1 MSTAGNRPLRILLV
15 AEEAA
20 GVQALRS
27 LLALPQPP
35 DVAGILT
42 TPPEKA
48 TRRPLVHEASRRL
61 GLETC
66 EPDAVRRPE
75 TAERLRRDE
84 VDLLLNVHSRF
95 VIHPSVIAAPRIGSF
110 NLHPGPLPEYAGLNA
125 PSWAIYHGERS
136 HAVTVHWMDSGID
149 TGPIAYAVSF
159 EVTERDTGLA
169 VAGKCVRHGIP
180 LILQLVRDAVTEPSR
195 IPRIAQDL
203 ARRRYFG
210 REPPDGGRIDWSR
223 PAAEIVRF
231 VRAADYGPFPSPW
244 GHPAAELFGR
254 EVGVARAAMTG
265 RLTPLRPGTVHG
277 VTEAGALV
285 AGGDELLLVERLWVD
300 GRNVKAAAA
309 AVAG

>member
-1 MSTAGNRPLRILLV
+1 MVV

-20 GVQALRS
+20 GVQTLRS

-35 DVAGILT
+35 DVIGVLT
-42 TPPEKA
+42 TPPQKA
-48 TRRPLVHEASRRL
+48 TRRPLVHQAARGM
-61 GLETC
+61 GLETW
-66 EPDAVRRPE
+66 ESDAVRRPDL
-75 TAERLRRDE
+75 AERLRRE
-84 VDLLLNVHSRF
+84 EIDLLLNVHSLF
-95 VIHPSVIAAPRIGSF
+95 VVHPDVVAAPRIGSF
-110 NLHPGPLPEYAGLNA
+110 NLHPGPLPEYAGLNT
-125 PSWAIYHGERS
+125 PSWAIYRGERN

-159 EVTERDTGLA
+159 EVAESDTGLA

-180 LILQLVRDAVTEPSR
+180 LILQLVRQAATEPSR

-210 REPPDGGRIDWSR
+210 GEPPDGGRIDWSR

-231 VRAADYGPFPSPW
+231 VQAADYGPFPSPW
-244 GHPAAELFGR
+244 GHPTAELFGR
-254 EVGVARAAMTG
+254 EVGVAKAAMTG
-265 RLTPLRPGTVHG
+265 RLTPDRPGTVHE
-277 VTEAGALV
+277 VTAAGALV

-300 GRNVKAAAA
+300 GRYVKAAAA